1 MWGRNVITAADAPAQ
16 APARWYLL
24 RHAQP
29 LIAPGTCYGQL
40 DVAADAAATAQAA
53 AAFAAHWQTLHAQ
66 NTETTVQLLASPLQ
80 RCQQLAQQVLQ
91 QLSPLQPSHPHAPA
105 LSIAGVALHPHAG
118 LAEIHFGEW
127 EGVAW
132 NALPPSAWQAW
143 MGDFAHHQPTGGE
156 SLAQLLQRVQAAAQ
170 HTAQWLL
177 QHPQGVAVWVTHA
190 GVMRALNWLLKHGCN
205 LPASADQWPQDGA
218 CAYGRWLVL
227 EESAIPR
234 FLSHLLPQSVK
245 PMKGSIRAH

>member
-1 MWGRNVITAADAPAQ
+1 MWGSDVMAADATAQ

-53 AAFAAHWQTLHAQ
+53 ASFAAHWQSAHTSKVEAGGVQL
-66 NTETTVQLLASPLQ
+66 QLLASPLQ
-80 RCQQLAQQVLQ
+80 RCQQLAQQVSQ
-91 QLSPLQPSHPHAPA
+91 QLAV
-105 LSIAGVALHPHAG
+105 LSSQAAATPDLASVKLHTHAG

-127 EGVAW
+127 EGVPW
-132 NALPPSAWQAW
+132 NALHPSAWQAW
-143 MGDFAHHQPTGGE
+143 MGDFARYRPAGGE

-170 HTAQWLL
+170 HTAQWLQ

-190 GVMRALNWLLKHGCN
+190 GVMRALHWLLQHGCN
-205 LPASADQWPQDGA
+205 LPASVDQWPQDGA
-218 CAYGRWLVL
+218 CEYGQWLAL
-227 EESAIPR
+227 DDAA
-234 FLSHLLPQSVK
+234 VK
-245 PMKGSIRAH
+245 QLMDWEPARNL